1 MASQSPLA
9 PASISRATI
18 SFLLSLYP
26 HTIRDFYRAKLIA
39 KSTPKAG
46 PKPGS
51 KQSTAKRTNE
61 GAIEA
66 EVEAFLKL
74 DKLRYESIPA
84 TLRDRAGV
92 AAGADTSKDAAK
104 RPSKKV
110 KVSKNDDASP
120 LSGAFLEKDEI
131 VNLMSW
137 KLYAPSLPT
146 NQTVCLVPICPL
158 SNKKCAHMYHFHSK
172 HGSHRPALMGMI
184 RSNPDSLVKSTTAI
198 AFSQLQDALSNT
210 GGEAFPSTPLETLTG
225 PLRGVGPAT
234 ASLFLSIC
242 PCHAPSDATYNTS
255 INAAPFF
262 SDELFNWLCLDKY
275 PHDFPNSSNNNGGGG
290 EGGQRSKGKSPAT
303 KETKIKYNMKEYR
316 ELWEAVREL
325 RGRINQIPDQ
335 KEGLGEG
342 RGNGEGGNESFSV
355 LDIERV
361 AFVIGH
367 LGVSGYDERMEEAS
381 TMGLLDGGKVDDDL
395 GAAETKDVNLGRGK
409 RKRG

>member
-26 HTIRDFYRAKLIA
+26 HTIREFYRAKLIA

-137 KLYAPSLPT
+137 KL
-146 NQTVCLVPICPL
+146 
-158 SNKKCAHMYHFHSK
+158 K

-198 AFSQLQDALSNT
+198 AFSQLQGALSNT

>member
-1 MASQSPLA
+1 MASHSPLA
-9 PASISRATI
+9 PGSISRATI

-26 HTIRDFYRAKLIA
+26 HTIREFYRAKLIA

-46 PKPGS
+46 AKPSS
-51 KQSTAKRTNE
+51 KQSTATRKNE
-61 GAIEA
+61 GTIEA

-74 DKLRYESIPA
+74 DKLRYEMIPA
-84 TLRDRAGV
+84 AVKDRARV
-92 AAGADTSKDAAK
+92 AAGTDTTGKEAAK

-110 KVSKNDDASP
+110 KVSKNGDGSP
-120 LSGAFLEKDEI
+120 LSGSFLEKDEI
-131 VNLMSW
+131 VNLMDW
-137 KLYAPSLPT
+137 KL
-146 NQTVCLVPICPL
+146 
-158 SNKKCAHMYHFHSK
+158 K

-184 RSNPDSLVKSTTAI
+184 RSNPDSLVKSTTTT

-210 GGEAFPSTPLETLTG
+210 GGEPFPSTPLETLTG

-234 ASLFLSIC
+234 ASLFLSIA
-242 PCHAPSDATYNTS
+242 PCHGPSDATYSMS

-275 PHDFPNSSNNNGGGG
+275 PHDFPNSSSGGGG
-290 EGGQRSKGKSPAT
+290 GGDGGQISKGKPPAT

-335 KEGLGEG
+335 EEGLGEG
-342 RGNGEGGNESFSV
+342 GDGSFSV

-367 LGVSGYDERMEEAS
+367 LEVSGYEERMEEAS
-381 TMGLLDGGKVDDDL
+381 AMGVLDGGKVDDDL
-395 GAAETKDVNLGRGK
+395 GGAPVGANTETKAVNLGRGK

>member
-1 MASQSPLA
+1 MASQRPLA

-26 HTIRDFYRAKLIA
+26 HTIRKFYRAKLIA
-39 KSTPKAG
+39 KSAPKVG

-51 KQSTAKRTNE
+51 KRSTAKRKDE
-61 GAIEA
+61 GTIEA

-74 DKLRYESIPA
+74 DKLRYETIPA
-84 TLRDRAGV
+84 ALKDRTGV
-92 AAGADTSKDAAK
+92 AAGTDTVKEAAK

-110 KVSKNDDASP
+110 KVSKTGDGSS
-120 LSGAFLEKDEI
+120 LSGCFLEKDEI
-131 VNLMSW
+131 VNLMDW
-137 KLYAPSLPT
+137 KL
-146 NQTVCLVPICPL
+146 
-158 SNKKCAHMYHFHSK
+158 K

-184 RSNPDSLVKSTTAI
+184 RSNPDSLVQSTTMT
-198 AFSQLQDALSNT
+198 AFSQLRDALSNT
-210 GGEAFPSTPLETLTG
+210 GGEAFPGTPLETLTG

-234 ASLFLSIC
+234 ASLFLSIA
-242 PCHAPSDATYNTS
+242 PCHVLSDDTNNTS

-262 SDELFNWLCLDKY
+262 SDELFNWLCLDIY
-275 PHDFPNSSNNNGGGG
+275 PHGFPNNSGGGG
-290 EGGQRSKGKSPAT
+290 DDGQRSKGKSPAT

-316 ELWEAVREL
+316 DLWEAVREL

-342 RGNGEGGNESFSV
+342 RGSGKGSFSV

-361 AFVIGH
+361 AFVIAH
-367 LGVSGYDERMEEAS
+367 LEVSGYEERMEEAS
-381 TMGLLDGGKVDDDL
+381 VIGVLDSGKANDDL
-395 GAAETKDVNLGRGK
+395 VAAPMGANTEMKAVNVGRGK